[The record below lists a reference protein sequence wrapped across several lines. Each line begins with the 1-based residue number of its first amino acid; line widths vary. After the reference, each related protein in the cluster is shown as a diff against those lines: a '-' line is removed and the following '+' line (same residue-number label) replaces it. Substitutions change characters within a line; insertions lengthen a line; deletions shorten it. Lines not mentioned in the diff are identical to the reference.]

1 VTADELKSALLRCLE
16 AARSDLPREEL
27 PALIG
32 ELAAIQAVA
41 FARIAAPIQA
51 SQIAMNISALMK
63 APGAWVCPAIISIVT
78 KAISHLRGIRDPN
91 ANCSSR
97 RKESSVTFSKKGR
110 ADGRLPSR
118 ERFLSCLQS
127 NHDPRE
133 DDVEK
138 LENIEKKIRQHWRI

>member
-51 SQIAMNISALMK
+51 SQNHDEL
-63 APGAWVCPAIISIVT
+63 
-78 KAISHLRGIRDPN
+78 LGIDE
-91 ANCSSR
+91 ASR
-97 RKESSVTFSKKGR
+97 RLGMSRDYLYRHKSQFPFTRHQGPKCKLLFSAQGIERHIQQKGK
-110 ADGRLPSR
+110 G
-118 ERFLSCLQS
+118 
-127 NHDPRE
+127 
-133 DDVEK
+133 
-138 LENIEKKIRQHWRI
+138 